1 MAALTEVGVPCRH
14 PGTPHEG
21 HTVHLRPHIGLEGGL
36 AAEAVLV
43 EVNRILPADPDRVP
57 DSDPIWSQRAAE
69 IMRRWLPIFIRHGV
83 LGWDLEEPFDVEA
96 ILADFGLARPVADRA
111 ADLYTDEV
119 MAPFQAAPA
128 MTSSPGPTGA
138 STSPAPTSIQTR
150 RRRSSRA
157 TTAGSRP

>member
-1 MAALTEVGVPCRH
+1 MEALTEVGVPCRH

-21 HTVHLRPHIGLEGGL
+21 HTIYLRPHLGLEAGL

-43 EVNRILPADPDRVP
+43 DVNRDLPAHADTPED
-57 DSDPIWSQRAAE
+57 DPIWAKRQAE
-69 IMRRWLPIFIRHGV
+69 IMRRWLPIFVRHGAA
-83 LGWDLEEPFDVEA
+83 GWDLDEPFDVEA
-96 ILADFGLARPVADRA
+96 VLGDYGLARNVADMA
-111 ADLYTDEV
+111 GDLYTPEV

-128 MTSSPGPTGA
+128 KTSPTGPTGA

-157 TTAGSRP
+157 TTAASRR

>member
-43 EVNRILPADPDRVP
+43 E
-57 DSDPIWSQRAAE
+57 
-69 IMRRWLPIFIRHGV
+69 
-83 LGWDLEEPFDVEA
+83 PFDVEA
-96 ILADFGLARPVADRA
+96 VLGDYGLARNVADMA
-111 ADLYTDEV
+111 GDLYTPEV
-119 MAPFQAAPA
+119 MAPFQVAPA
-128 MTSSPGPTGA
+128 KTSPTGPTGA

-157 TTAGSRP
+157 TTAASRR